1 MINKFGGIKLKKKII
16 IASISVILSVLIV
29 FVGIYYGDT
38 CDVVID
44 AGHGGKDYGAI
55 YGDRNEKDDNLN
67 LALLVYDNLEEMG
80 IDAEL
85 TRDSDK
91 KVSLEKRCSFA
102 NRKKAELFVS
112 LHRNSAEN
120 ARGVEIW
127 ISSEEPYED
136 SKLAE
141 DILTGLDGVGI
152 SKNRGVKTGFA
163 RGDGDYY
170 INSHTVMPSC
180 LVELGFINND
190 TDNKLFDDN
199 LESYAQVIA
208 LAVYE
213 NLKDTET

>member
-1 MINKFGGIKLKKKII
+1 MKIRIKML
-16 IASISVILSVLIV
+16 ATVGCVLV
-29 FVGIYYGDT
+29 LAVLTSVGIYFGDT

-55 YGDRNEKDDNLN
+55 YGNRNEKDDNLN
-67 LALLVYDNLEEMG
+67 LALLVYEELEKMG
-80 IDAEL
+80 VDAEL

-127 ISSEEPYED
+127 ISSEEPYD
-136 SKLAE
+136 DTKLAQ
-141 DILTGLDGVGI
+141 DILEGLDNVGI
-152 SKNRGVKTGFA
+152 SKNRGIKAGYA

-170 INSHTVMPSC
+170 VNSHTKMTSC
-180 LVELGFINND
+180 LVELGFINNE
-190 TDNKLFDDN
+190 TDNKLYDDN
-199 LESYAQVIA
+199 LEAYALEIA
-208 LAVYE
+208 QAVYE

>member
-1 MINKFGGIKLKKKII
+1 MKIKNSFIAMIICVTALILLII
-16 IASISVILSVLIV
+16 
-29 FVGIYYGDT
+29 VGVYFGDT

-67 LALLVYDNLEEMG
+67 LALLVYEELEKMG
-80 IDAEL
+80 VDAEL

-91 KVSLEKRCSFA
+91 KVSLEKRCSLA

-127 ISSEEPYED
+127 ISSEEPDED
-136 SKLAE
+136 SKLAQ
-141 DILTGLDGVGI
+141 DILAGLDEVGI
-152 SKNRGVKTGFA
+152 SKNRGVKAGFA

-170 INSHTVMPSC
+170 VNSHTDMTSC

-190 TDNKLFDDN
+190 TDNKLYDDN
-199 LESYAQVIA
+199 LEAYAQAIA